1 MYRGTS
7 PFQLRHGLYYGLLLK
22 YTQCMDMDFIHYLV
36 QPKLQALD
44 LLLMVGEY
52 TSPKVDE
59 GILNYIHIF
68 KG

>member
-1 MYRGTS
+1 
-7 PFQLRHGLYYGLLLK
+7 
-22 YTQCMDMDFIHYLV
+22 MDMDFIHYLV